1 MKPFARI
8 NLSSAALRRL
18 ILVSSLALAAGCCT
32 VDRTGEYYVAT
43 KSMTRGKFPPSV
55 GAFGILLGANYPLPC
70 FPLIPVGFACYGAEI
85 AVFAPVW
92 DTLCLPVD
100 MCRRDNFL
108 KSERKK
114 KEQEEEL
121 RQIRE
126 LLDSNISVAL
136 ADESFYEM
144 PRRQELS
151 RWLYRNAKEGLTSE
165 QALFIA
171 NKIRKNQQL
180 FIWLSD
186 VLKSDA
192 LPGSEIEWFFRE
204 AIDAKNI
211 GDVERARRLADG
223 IAQSGRATDEQLAEL
238 KRLDLDA
245 FSVDEEIKR
254 RAENKLKGKRP

>member
-1 MKPFARI
+1 MNTRMMFARAVAV
-8 NLSSAALRRL
+8 AAMLCL
-18 ILVSSLALAAGCCT
+18 AGCCT
-32 VDRTGEYYVAT
+32 VKRTGEYYVAT
-43 KSMTRGKFPPSV
+43 KSLTRARYPPSV
-55 GAFGILLGANYPLPC
+55 GAYGIMLGANYPLPC

-100 MCRRDNFL
+100 MCRRENFL
-108 KSERKK
+108 EEKREKEKRESER
-114 KEQEEEL
+114 

-126 LLDSNISVAL
+126 LLKSNLSAAL
-136 ADESFYEM
+136 ADERLYM
-144 PRRQELS
+144 KPGLTEL
-151 RWLYRNAKEGLTSE
+151 RNWLYINAKDGLISE

-192 LPGSEIEWFFRE
+192 LPDSEIEWFFRE

-238 KRLDLDA
+238 KRLDVDA
-245 FSVDEEIKR
+245 FRVDEEIKR
-254 RAENKLKGKRP
+254 RAENKRKGNRP